1 MNIFKK
7 LFSFFK
13 KDNTDDR
20 RKDLNHSD
28 RILVNFAD
36 PQERSRYFMDCLDQM
51 EECSREV
58 ELLADEY
65 SLVTDYLTDM
75 EEIDALPEP
84 RKKEI
89 IGYAQALSGYDSEIR
104 KFSERKSKMSDIDYY
119 TLKDREHEVEE
130 GIKKIRESEKYA
142 AAVKRDLRRLDGERQ
157 ARIFRKN
164 EGETSL
170 SNYKGMVVIFIA
182 AYVFCMLLLVFFQ
195 FVVGLDVFIGYILAT
210 AGAAI
215 ACTVAAV
222 RYMDTS
228 KELSRIDSEINKLIQ
243 LQNTVKIRYV
253 NNRKLLEFLYLK
265 YHVESGEK
273 LDKLWKAYQ
282 HEKEERRRFTEA
294 QAQTEQCGRQLIAAL
309 SSLRIKYPDRWLM
322 QIPALLDNKEMV
334 ELRHELIIR
343 RQRVREQ
350 MDYNKKLAEE
360 AKSEIQDIAKI
371 YPEYAKEIIEL
382 LDNKE

>member
-7 LFSFFK
+7 FLSLFQK
-13 KDNTDDR
+13 ENKEDR
-20 RKDLNHSD
+20 RRDLIHSD
-28 RILVNFAD
+28 RIMVNFAD

-75 EEIDALPEP
+75 EEIDALPENK
-84 RKKEI
+84 RVQVEA
-89 IGYAQALSGYDSEIR
+89 YARALTGYDSEIR
-104 KFSERKSKMSDIDYY
+104 KYNERKSKMSDIDYY
-119 TLKDREHEVEE
+119 TLKDREDEVEE
-130 GIKKIRESEKYA
+130 GIEKIRESEKYA

-170 SNYKGMVVIFIA
+170 NNYKGMVIIFIA
-182 AYVFCMLLLVFFQ
+182 AYIFCMLLLVFFQ

-215 ACTVAAV
+215 ACTVTAV

-228 KELSRIDSEINKLIQ
+228 KELSKIDSEINKLIQ

-253 NNRKLLEFLYLK
+253 NNRKLLEFFYLK
-265 YHVESGEK
+265 YHTTSGEK

-282 HEKEERRRFTEA
+282 HEKEERRRFSEA
-294 QAQTEQCGRQLIAAL
+294 QAQTEACGRELINAL
-309 SSLRIKYPDRWLM
+309 SAVRVKYPDRWLM
-322 QIPALLDNKEMV
+322 QIPALLDKKEMV

-350 MDYNKKLAEE
+350 MDYNRKLAEE
-360 AKSEIQDIAKI
+360 AKEEIQDIAKI

>member
-7 LFSFFK
+7 FLSFFK

-20 RKDLNHSD
+20 RKDLEHSD

-75 EEIDALPEP
+75 EEIDALPELK
-84 RKKEI
+84 KKEI
-89 IGYAQALSGYDSEIR
+89 VGYAHALSGYDSEIR
-104 KFSERKSKMSDIDYY
+104 KFGERKSKMSDIDYY

-170 SNYKGMVVIFIA
+170 NNYKGMVVIFIA

-222 RYMDTS
+222 RYMDTN

-294 QAQTEQCGRQLIAAL
+294 QAQTEQCSRQLIAAL
-309 SSLRIKYPDRWLM
+309 SALRIKYPDRWLM

-360 AKSEIQDIAKI
+360 AKAEIQDIAKI

>member
-309 SSLRIKYPDRWLM
+309 SSLRIKYPDRWRM